1 MTTIGQS
8 RQTQGNTPASRSSL
22 WSYLQSLQPC
32 WVTVPGIRTWT
43 SLGRHF
49 STKNSS
55 DLSPIHAA
63 SPQNAGPIA
72 LTQLLKLQ
80 SSNCL
85 EQSQPQHREKSS
97 QKQHNIWSSS
107 NTNHFCLQFISQNQ
121 SHCLSVK
128 VPSQLVKGWQTL
140 MRSVNGISMTAL
152 SQTQILRSPSL
163 PHASCIPSAPREPV
177 LALMLFTKDC
187 QFSTNQTSLGALS

>member
-1 MTTIGQS
+1 MPKAHRMQGPLHSPSYSSFRAATVLS
-8 RQTQGNTPASRSSL
+8 RASHNTGKRVLKSNAIFG
-22 WSYLQSLQPC
+22 LQVIQ
-32 WVTVPGIRTWT
+32 
-43 SLGRHF
+43 
-49 STKNSS
+49 
-55 DLSPIHAA
+55 
-63 SPQNAGPIA
+63 
-72 LTQLLKLQ
+72 
-80 SSNCL
+80 
-85 EQSQPQHREKSS
+85 
-97 QKQHNIWSSS
+97 
-107 NTNHFCLQFISQNQ
+107 NHFCLQFISQNQ